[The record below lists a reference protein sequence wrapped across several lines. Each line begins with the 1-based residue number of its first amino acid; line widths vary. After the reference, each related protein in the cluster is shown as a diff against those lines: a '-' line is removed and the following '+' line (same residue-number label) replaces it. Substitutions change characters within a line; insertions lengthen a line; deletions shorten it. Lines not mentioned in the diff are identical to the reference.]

1 MILRKETERQTEEED
16 EYRREEVGR
25 MRASETK
32 VKVRPRELE
41 SEHLRKV
48 LDKTAELQHFRM
60 VTSTV

>member
-1 MILRKETERQTEEED
+1 
-16 EYRREEVGR
+16 
-25 MRASETK
+25 MRARETK

-48 LDKTAELQHFRM
+48 SDKTAELQHFRM